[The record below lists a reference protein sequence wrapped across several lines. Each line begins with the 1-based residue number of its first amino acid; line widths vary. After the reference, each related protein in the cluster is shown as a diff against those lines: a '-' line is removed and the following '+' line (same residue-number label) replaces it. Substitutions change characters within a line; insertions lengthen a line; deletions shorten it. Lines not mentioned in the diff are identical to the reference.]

1 MRGYDKWKTEP
12 PPEEPDC
19 TGCSGKGTILVTV
32 GLDTETD
39 DCPTC
44 DGGRA
49 TPEDVEFSRYVEA
62 SEVREEDGYNP
73 GRYMFSDERFHP
85 AVDAQFFADI
95 AEWR

>member
-19 TGCSGKGTILVTV
+19 SGCSGKGTILVTV

-49 TPEDVEFSRYVEA
+49 TPE
-62 SEVREEDGYNP
+62 EVRLNEYDEDTDATP
-73 GRYMFSDERFHP
+73 AGRYMFSDERFHP